1 MTTKILNTRSI
12 KLQLIIGFGYWK
24 DVYKKERVGMNGV
37 THNFI
42 VPFVLIQW
50 GYLIAE
56 IE

>member
-1 MTTKILNTRSI
+1 MTTKILKTKSI
-12 KLQLIIGFGYWK
+12 KVQPIIGFGYWK

-42 VPFVLIQW
+42 IPFVRMQW